1 MPAKP
6 ASTKA
11 PVAKKAAKAWVPESV
26 LKKRAKQ
33 EEIQKK
39 KNVALAEQRL
49 KNKKTRGII
58 FKKALA
64 YDKEYKA
71 AERDTVRMRREAKK
85 QGNFFMEPEP
95 KLVLVVRIKGING
108 VDPKTRKILQ
118 LMRLKQ
124 VSIVNLMFSLDT
136 SIVSVSIDWILCCIA
151 ECKYFLNSSC
161 GLRLRCVSSFCY
173 FYVSDLLIYRSTT
186 PFSSG

>member
-11 PVAKKAAKAWVPESV
+11 PVAKKAAKPAWIPESV

-39 KNVALAEQRL
+39 KNLTLAEQRL

-58 FKKALA
+58 FKKALS

-71 AERDTVRMRREAKK
+71 AERDVIRMRREAKK

-95 KLVLVVRIKGING
+95 KLVLVIRIKGING

-124 VSIVNLMFSLDT
+124 VDLGKLRAFVCLISFSLLST
-136 SIVSVSIDWILCCIA
+136 
-151 ECKYFLNSSC
+151 N
-161 GLRLRCVSSFCY
+161 
-173 FYVSDLLIYRSTT
+173 LL
-186 PFSSG
+186 